1 MEDGEQQVVA
11 VRLANLQMAC
21 EQKGM
26 NTMPEKVLRDYIEK
40 FDLGK

>member
-21 EQKGM
+21 ELKGVS
-26 NTMPEKVLRDYIEK
+26 TMPEKVLRDCIEK